1 MNSKRI
7 VTSPFRLIRA
17 TLSFLIFWIILPAL
31 ALWSTLAIY
40 FSNIPGEWIRS
51 ICAAVFLF
59 WVAISFLTTQSR
71 WRTASYFLTAFVII
85 IIWWERIPAS
95 NTRDWRPEVAEL
107 PWATIGTNY
116 AIIYNIRN
124 FDYTTTTNFTIR
136 YDNHEYNMDDIQGV
150 DLALSYFGDTKAVGH
165 TMLSFR
171 FKDMDP
177 LCLSVEVRRQAGDY
191 GPIILPGF
199 FKQYE
204 IIYILGDERDLLRV
218 RTNFRKE
225 KLYLYPT
232 TLSAADSRQLLF
244 DILWRINKLV
254 EDPEFYNTLTYN
266 CTMSLLKHLNKIM
279 PEDILT
285 YRMFLLNGY
294 TDLVVYNMGG
304 IASDLPFEEM
314 KEAHLVTPIAQ
325 QYNDDPDFSLKIR
338 MNLPGYQD
346 MIKKM
351 LEEEAEKR
359 AAL

>member
-1 MNSKRI
+1 MNPKRI
-7 VTSPFRLIRA
+7 VTSPFRLIR
-17 TLSFLIFWIILPAL
+17 TVLSFLIFWIILPAL

-40 FSNIPGEWIRS
+40 YSNIPLPFIRTL
-51 ICAAVFLF
+51 CAVTFLG
-59 WVAISFLTTQSR
+59 WVALSLLTTKSR

-95 NTRDWRPEVAEL
+95 NERDWRTEVAVL

-116 AIIYNIRN
+116 AIIYNIRD
-124 FDYTTTTNFTIR
+124 FDYASTTNFTIR
-136 YDNHEYNMDDIQGV
+136 YNNQEYNMDDIQGV

-177 LCLSVEVRRQAGDY
+177 LCLSVEVRRRAGDY

-204 IIYILGDERDLLRV
+204 IIYILGSERDLIRV

-232 TLSAADSRQLLF
+232 TLSAADARKMLF
-244 DILWRINKLV
+244 DILWRVNKLV

-279 PEDILT
+279 PQDILV

-294 TDLVVYNMGG
+294 SDLVVYEMGG
-304 IASDLPFEEM
+304 IKSDLPFEEM
-314 KEAHLVTPIAQ
+314 KVAHLVTPIAQ

-346 MIKKM
+346 MIKKI
-351 LEEEAEKR
+351 LEEEAAR
-359 AAL
+359 RSSP